1 MSWALKRPCLDGLY
15 SLLGMDSQAG
25 MSDVGI
31 VEVCAV
37 AAVAGGRGADVVG
50 AWVGWHEQCGGGW

>member
-1 MSWALKRPCLDGLY
+1 
-15 SLLGMDSQAG
+15 MDSQAG